1 MTGIDKCTYACVLQ
15 CSKCWSKC
23 FQFEMSARYT
33 LVTHETLFNAYLV
46 SHFLYPGPFHCL
58 DLNGKYIHQTAIK
71 VTPMSAALFISV
83 WIGKI
88 HTLKCIGFNSIQ
100 IYMNCCLVWT
110 RKVKLIY
117 EKWERY
123 AQFFK
128 LSLMCFQR
136 SLTFRDGELTFKY
149 LITKIQTLR
158 TQLCNV
164 QVIDLI
170 MPL

>member
-1 MTGIDKCTYACVLQ
+1 MTIKCTYACVLQ

-100 IYMNCCLVWT
+100 IYELLSCLNTESKIDIWKMRT
-110 RKVKLIY
+110 I
-117 EKWERY
+117 W
-123 AQFFK
+123 
-128 LSLMCFQR
+128 CFQR
-136 SLTFRDGELTFKY
+136 LLTFRDGELTFKY

-158 TQLCNV
+158 TQTCNV
-164 QVIDLI
+164 
-170 MPL
+170 

>member
-1 MTGIDKCTYACVLQ
+1 MQ

-100 IYMNCCLVWT
+100 IYELLSCLNTESKIDIWKM
-110 RKVKLIY
+110 R
-117 EKWERY
+117 RY

-128 LSLMCFQR
+128 QSLMCFQR